1 VAVSRAPEGTG
12 VKNRRGQSHDGVR
25 EVRIAEET
33 YLARP
38 ELWSRE
44 GLEAYLREQ
53 GIDPGRPYARQEI
66 FVQLDELDL
75 LDQAA

>member
-1 VAVSRAPEGTG
+1 
-12 VKNRRGQSHDGVR
+12 VR
-25 EVRIAEET
+25 EVRIPEET

-44 GLEAYLREQ
+44 GLEDYLREQ
-53 GIDPGRPYARQEI
+53 GIDPSRPYVRQEI

-75 LDQAA
+75 AA

>member
-1 VAVSRAPEGTG
+1 
-12 VKNRRGQSHDGVR
+12 VR
-25 EVRIAEET
+25 EVRIPEET

-53 GIDPGRPYARQEI
+53 GIDPARPYARQEI
-66 FVQLDELDL
+66 FVQLVELDL
-75 LDQAA
+75 AA